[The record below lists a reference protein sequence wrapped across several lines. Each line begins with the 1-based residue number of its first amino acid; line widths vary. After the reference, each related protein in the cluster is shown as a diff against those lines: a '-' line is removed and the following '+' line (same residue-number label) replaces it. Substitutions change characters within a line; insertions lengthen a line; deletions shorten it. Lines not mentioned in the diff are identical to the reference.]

1 MFLGFVDNTTIYLI
15 AHIFGAIL
23 GAGSAFLSDAMFFS
37 SIKDGLIEKTEL
49 RFMQLGGMF
58 VWIGLF
64 ILIVSGVFLVL
75 TNPDYYLS
83 STKFLAKVSTV
94 GLIITNGIIFHF
106 VHLQNIKKHLGIKFK
121 DAPLFLKNSSLLMAS
136 GALSMVSW
144 VFTVVLGMLK
154 NVPYSYIQIMSVYLI
169 CIILAI
175 TFVLFSKKKIL
186 KI

>member
-1 MFLGFVDNTTIYLI
+1 MFLGFVGNTTLYVI

-37 SIKDGLIEKTEL
+37 SVKDGLIEKTEL

-58 VWIGLF
+58 VWIGVF
-64 ILIVSGVFLVL
+64 ILVVSGVFLVS
-75 TNPDYYLS
+75 TNPSYYLS
-83 STKFLAKVSTV
+83 SAKFLAKISIV

-106 VHLQNIKKHLGIKFK
+106 VHLPNIKKHLGIKFI
-121 DAPLFLKNSSLLMAS
+121 DAPLFIKNSSFLMAS

-144 VFTVVLGMLK
+144 IFTVVLGMLK
-154 NVPYSYIQIMSVYLI
+154 NVPYSYMQIMSVYLT
-169 CIILAI
+169 CIILAV
-175 TFVLFSKKKIL
+175 TFALLSKKKIL

>member
-1 MFLGFVDNTTIYLI
+1 MFLGFIDNTTIYLI
-15 AHIFGAIL
+15 VHIFGAIL

-37 SIKDGLIEKTEL
+37 SVKDGLIEKTEL

-58 VWIGLF
+58 VWIGIF
-64 ILIVSGVFLVL
+64 ILVVSGVLLVS

-83 STKFLAKVSTV
+83 SAKFLAKISIV

-106 VHLQNIKKHLGIKFK
+106 AHLPNIKEHLGLKFK
-121 DAPLFLKNSSLLMAS
+121 DAPLFLKNSSFLMAS

-169 CIILAI
+169 CIILAM
-175 TFVLFSKKKIL
+175 TFAFLSKKKIL